1 MCFAAHCIT
10 WRKDNEFSKASV
22 LLFADQ
28 FTSGAEPTVG
38 QLVKV
43 TVRPIKT
50 IVGEVREIDVIKVKV
65 FDLKTQREEE
75 IPRAEIK
82 AIVIG
87 ATDQETIP
95 TLTPAQIVAY
105 RMSKTIP
112 RGGVVGKVAAIDST
126 SVYLTVSKGDAVR
139 VGDEMF
145 VYRGETEIKNPETG
159 EVIGRQSKRIGRV
172 TIIEV
177 NDKLSKAKLV
187 GDLEIELQVGD
198 RVEPVVK
205 EKPVAILPVASDDGA
220 IARGSVVIA
229 EELSSRLTGYGMPI
243 VERSQLFKV
252 MGELGLQQ
260 SALFEVK
267 DSQVLGKQL
276 GAAYVVVGRVVPNG
290 RIGASLTLRVVDVAS
305 GKIAIAS
312 TISLTSFDFSDAGDP
327 SDVLMGTPDATS
339 GNLVSP
345 NQVGGAKKNAIK
357 LIKKIAD
364 ATFHGKWSLDDG
376 VVENLEDLSSVALP
390 VEVSG
395 SYSISV
401 EMQRKS
407 GDQGI
412 SIYLPVGERAVLVGI
427 GHGGQFSGGNNH
439 HMNSVEGE
447 LLRRD
452 GSIPNKRWIKVKVDV
467 TITGTK
473 KARIQ
478 VKLDE
483 ADIFDWTG
491 NPNDL
496 IAEKRWAPP
505 SKRQFALTVL
515 RSRVA
520 FRNLEI
526 QGASKVSQ

>member
-1 MCFAAHCIT
+1 M
-10 WRKDNEFSKASV
+10 
-22 LLFADQ
+22 
-28 FTSGAEPTVG
+28 
-38 QLVKV
+38 
-43 TVRPIKT
+43 
-50 IVGEVREIDVIKVKV
+50 
-65 FDLKTQREEE
+65 
-75 IPRAEIK
+75 
-82 AIVIG
+82 IG

-112 RGGVVGKVAAIDST
+112 RGGVVGKVAAVDST

-159 EVIGRQSKRIGRV
+159 EVIGRQSKRIGRI

-267 DSQVLGKQL
+267 DSQALGKQL

-305 GKIAIAS
+305 GKIAHAS

-327 SDVLMGTPDATS
+327 SDVLMGTPGSTS
-339 GNLVSP
+339 GSVVSP
-345 NQVGGAKKNAIK
+345 SPNNQIGGTKKNAVK
-357 LIKKIAD
+357 LIKKIGD

-376 VVENLEDLSSVALP
+376 VIENLEDLSSVALP
-390 VEVSG
+390 VEISG

-401 EMQRKS
+401 ELQRKS
-407 GDQGI
+407 GDQGTF
-412 SIYLPVGERAVLVGI
+412 IYLPVGERGVLLGI

-439 HMNSVEGE
+439 HLSSIEGE
-447 LLRRD
+447 LLRKN
-452 GSIPNKRWIKVKVDV
+452 GSIANKQWVKVKVDV

-473 KARIQ
+473 KARIY
-478 VKLDE
+478 VKIDE
-483 ADIFDWTG
+483 AVIFDWSG
-491 NPNDL
+491 DPNDL
-496 IAEKRWAPP
+496 IAEKRWVPP
-505 SKRQFALTVL
+505 TKRQFALTVL

-520 FRNLEI
+520 FRNFEI
-526 QGASKVSQ
+526 QGASKVAP